1 MKKIFITLLAT
12 AALTACIEDKTTF
25 PTDAVDD
32 IVVTD
37 IADGSIV
44 RNGYLEPFD
53 FAPTLMQG
61 DRTLDDE
68 NYSYRWELNEYPQSP
83 DFEVIG
89 TEREL
94 HTVLNNPISNRD
106 YVLKLTVTD
115 LANELEFLFSWQF
128 YIQPAFLDGLVVSDT
143 KDGTTSD
150 LTLIMNDRLT
160 IDYAGKP
167 EKIFRNILATASGE
181 PYQGLLGSLFPTMYS
196 MITSTSFHYLWA
208 IDEHGTP
215 VRFDCTDFS
224 RSTERDVLLYRYE
237 GQRIFRI
244 FTFTANTSSTA
255 GWYMMTSHGNYNL
268 TGTASKT
275 FSMPNQAFSRSTI
288 KNNILAWSPYN
299 RDRIYG
305 CAAWVDEATGRFVL
319 MDGNNM
325 GTPTLTF
332 LENPAEGTPAFD
344 AEDPG
349 DRTIIGAGMTYN
361 EDIPALLFRENA
373 TGEYAIYTITPYTE
387 EQGHYEDPDNWEGWV
402 VDIPEQPYAP
412 RARIVLPPSVRT
424 QLDRAVDTEFCA
436 MQAILYVA
444 TPEEL
449 SAVLFATGTATDG
462 GVKFTPDAGERITSV
477 KLYRQGQ
484 YLYGGVCALNSDGTR
499 HRPLL
504 DLTNSAVIV
513 TTQKSETEG
522 FVYVVPMTQ
531 LGTGNLDRSKAMKF
545 DGFGKILD
553 VNTTGY

>member
-1 MKKIFITLLAT
+1 MKKIFITLLAA
-12 AALTACIEDKTTF
+12 AALTACIEDKTSF
-25 PTDAVDD
+25 PTDSVDD
-32 IVVTD
+32 ITVTD
-37 IADGSIV
+37 IADGSVV

-115 LANELEFLFSWQF
+115 LANELEFLFSWQL

-160 IDYAGKP
+160 INYAGKP
-167 EKIFRNILATASGE
+167 EKIFRDILATATGSAY
-181 PYQGLLGSLFPTMYS
+181 PGLLDRLFPTCQGYYDNC
-196 MITSTSFHYLWA
+196 THYLWA
-208 IDEHGTP
+208 IDENDNP
-215 VRFDCTDFS
+215 VRFECTDYS
-224 RSTERDVLLYRYE
+224 QSAEKDILLYRYE
-237 GQRIFRI
+237 GQRVSRI
-244 FTFTANTSSTA
+244 FSFSTSPATSNS
-255 GWYMMTSHGNYNL
+255 WFMMTTHGNYRLSPMNDI
-268 TGTASKT
+268 T
-275 FSMPNQAFSRSTI
+275 FGMPNPAVNSSM
-288 KNNILAWSPYN
+288 KNDICAWTPYN
-299 RDRIYG
+299 GGDMY
-305 CAAWVDEATGRFVL
+305 CAAAWVDDKTGRFVL
-319 MDGNNM
+319 MDDSYSS
-325 GTPTLTF
+325 TQLTM

-344 AEDPG
+344 AEDAG
-349 DRTIIGAGMTYN
+349 DRTIIGAGMTYDEN
-361 EDIPALLFRENA
+361 IPALLFRENA
-373 TGEYAIYTITPYTE
+373 TGEYAIYTITPYAE
-387 EQGHYEDPDNWEGWV
+387 EKGHYEDPDNWEGWV

-412 RARIVLPPSVRT
+412 RARIVLPAAVGA
-424 QLDRAVDTEFCA
+424 QIDRAVDTEFCTK
-436 MQAILYVA
+436 QAILYVA
-444 TPEEL
+444 TPEQL
-449 SAVLFATGTATDG
+449 SAVLFATGTAADG

-484 YLYGGVCALNSDGTR
+484 YLYGGACAVQEDTGTSA
-499 HRPLL
+499 RPLL

>member
-1 MKKIFITLLAT
+1 MKKIFITLLA
-12 AALTACIEDKTTF
+12 AVALTACIEDKTSF
-25 PTDAVDD
+25 PTDTVDD
-32 IVVTD
+32 IVATD
-37 IADGSIV
+37 IADGSVV

-61 DRTLDDE
+61 DRPLDDE
-68 NYSYRWELNEYPQSP
+68 HYSYRWELNEFPKSI

-94 HTVLNNPISNRD
+94 HTVLNNPISTSS
-106 YVLKLTVTD
+106 YILKLTVTD
-115 LANELEFLFSWQF
+115 LANELEFLFSWNL

-167 EKIFRNILATASGE
+167 EKIFRNILSSATGN
-181 PYQGLLGSLFPTMYS
+181 PYPGLLDRLFPVYQGYIYS
-196 MITSTSFHYLWA
+196 SPSHYLWA
-208 IDEHGTP
+208 IDEQDNP
-215 VRFDCTDFS
+215 VRFNCSDFS
-224 RSTERDVLLYRYE
+224 QSAEKDILLYRYE
-237 GQRIFRI
+237 GQRVSRI
-244 FTFTANTSSTA
+244 FSFSTNNAVTSS
-255 GWYMMTSHGNYNL
+255 WYMMTTHGNYSLNP
-268 TGTASKT
+268 TNDIT
-275 FSMPNQAFSRSTI
+275 FGMPNPAFSSSM
-288 KNNILAWSPYN
+288 KNNICAWTPFN
-299 RDRIYG
+299 NANIY
-305 CAAWVDEATGRFVL
+305 CAAAWVDDRTGRIVL
-319 MDGNNM
+319 LDSGM
-325 GTPTLTF
+325 GIITLTT

-349 DRTIIGAGMTYN
+349 DRTIIGAGMTYDEN
-361 EDIPALLFRENA
+361 IPALLFRENA
-373 TGEYAIYTITPYTE
+373 TGEYAIYTITPYAE
-387 EQGHYEDPDNWEGWV
+387 EEGHYEDPDNWEGWV

-412 RARIVLPPSVRT
+412 RARIVLPATVGA
-424 QLDRAVDTEFCA
+424 QIDRSVDTEFCTR
-436 MQAILYVA
+436 QAILYVA
-444 TPEEL
+444 TPEGL
-449 SAVLFATGTATDG
+449 SAVLFATGTATDA

-484 YLYGGVCALNSDGTR
+484 YLYGGTCTLDSNGSR
-499 HRPLL
+499 YRPQL
-504 DLTNSAVIV
+504 DLTNNAVIV